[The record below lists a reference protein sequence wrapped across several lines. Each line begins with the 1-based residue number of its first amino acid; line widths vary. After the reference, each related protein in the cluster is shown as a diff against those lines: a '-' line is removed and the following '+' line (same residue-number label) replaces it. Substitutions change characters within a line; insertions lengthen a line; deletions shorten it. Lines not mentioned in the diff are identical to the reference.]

1 LGRLGPDRRPRRC
14 ASNLSKRWFQI

>member
-1 LGRLGPDRRPRRC
+1 LRRLLPDRRPRRC